1 MATIE
6 QLIGMSGDE
15 LEKMTDEQL
24 LEHFKPMLCVTRPEV
39 AAKRVIKH
47 EQQIAKVNPK
57 LALGLSLMKE
67 LGIDAS
73 AALVRNNSK
82 RK

>member
-6 QLIGMSGDE
+6 QLIGCSADE
-15 LEKMTDEQL
+15 LDAMTYAQL
-24 LEHFKPMLCVTRPEV
+24 DEHFKPMYCVTRPEV

-57 LALGLSLMKE
+57 LAAGIELLKGLGV
-67 LGIDAS
+67 DPS
-73 AALVRNNSK
+73 AALMRNNNK